1 MIIAVLDDDIVF
13 AEILK
18 EKILEWAY
26 KEDMDFQV
34 YIFTNPYELEDD
46 VRVYDLLFLDIVLS
60 EHDGIEWMGKWTSTG
75 RFRKVIYVSAYDE
88 HVFRTFQNSPVAFV
102 RKAHLEEDL
111 QNGLNLYK
119 EYLFSKPVQVI
130 IPEGKKQYFFEPSDI
145 VYLCSNKH
153 YIDICLNDGKK
164 VVIREK
170 LERMEEILGSYG
182 FIRIHTRYIVNA
194 KYIRYIK
201 QNIVFMMDENE
212 YRISNKYKNIV
223 YERLKLYMLKKE
235 EER

>member
-75 RFRKVIYVSAYDE
+75 RFRKVIYV
-88 HVFRTFQNSPVAFV
+88 
-102 RKAHLEEDL
+102 
-111 QNGLNLYK
+111 
-119 EYLFSKPVQVI
+119 
-130 IPEGKKQYFFEPSDI
+130 
-145 VYLCSNKH
+145 
-153 YIDICLNDGKK
+153 
-164 VVIREK
+164 
-170 LERMEEILGSYG
+170 
-182 FIRIHTRYIVNA
+182 
-194 KYIRYIK
+194 
-201 QNIVFMMDENE
+201 
-212 YRISNKYKNIV
+212 
-223 YERLKLYMLKKE
+223 
-235 EER
+235 